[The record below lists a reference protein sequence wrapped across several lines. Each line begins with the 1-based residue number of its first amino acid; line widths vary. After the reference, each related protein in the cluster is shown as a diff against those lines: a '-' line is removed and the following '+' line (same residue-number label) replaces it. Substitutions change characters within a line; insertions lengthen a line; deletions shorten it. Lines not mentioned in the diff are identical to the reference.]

1 MIEWLHTAAGTAMT
15 AAFLLGIS
23 GGLTG
28 VFVVSRRMALTG
40 DMLSHAVLPGV
51 VGGILWGPGRH
62 PLVVL
67 GCAVV
72 AGLVAAGL
80 LMALM
85 RSTRLKSDAALG
97 IVLSVFFALGLAM
110 ISKWK
115 PGGVQAYLFGQAAA
129 ISSGDLI
136 LLACSSGV
144 VVLGVI
150 FGFRV
155 LLVSSF
161 DPQHARLLGIPVGW
175 VDRCF
180 FIALSVSVVVAMQAV
195 GVVLVSALLVTPA
208 IAAARMSRR
217 LVSQAWWACGFGVA
231 GALVGV
237 WLSLLRPGL
246 PTGPLMALSL
256 AVLFVAAALF
266 GPRDGL
272 LQRGLGRMRQRR
284 RIDTE
289 NLLKSAWVLME
300 ERACSELAIDI
311 LAERVGVSRKGIRR
325 CVASLVRECD
335 AELVESG
342 FSLTPSGR
350 RRASEIVRRH
360 RLWELYLMR
369 RADYAA
375 DHVHDDAERAEHWIS
390 GEMEQ
395 GLAKMLN
402 HPDVDPHGS
411 IIPRGVEREEGR

>member
-161 DPQHARLLGIPVGW
+161 DPKHARLLGIPVGW

-256 AVLFVAAALF
+256 AVFFVAAALF

-284 RIDTE
+284 RIDAE

-325 CVASLVRECD
+325 CVASLVREGD

-395 GLAKMLN
+395 GLAEMLD
-402 HPDVDPHGS
+402 HPEVDPHGR